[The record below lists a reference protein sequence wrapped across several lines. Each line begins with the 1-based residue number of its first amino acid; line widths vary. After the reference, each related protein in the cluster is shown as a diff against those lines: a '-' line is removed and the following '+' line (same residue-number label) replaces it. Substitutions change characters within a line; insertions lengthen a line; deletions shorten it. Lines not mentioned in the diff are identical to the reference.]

1 MDTISQLFNL
11 QIIPGPI
18 EAGDISDKLLWD
30 FGGLTS
36 HTNTNSLVLCEF
48 GCVTAKWAKRCCK
61 GSRRLN
67 FVSL

>member
-36 HTNTNSLVLCEF
+36 HTNTNSLVF
-48 GCVTAKWAKRCCK
+48 SAV
-61 GSRRLN
+61 
-67 FVSL
+67 

>member
-36 HTNTNSLVLCEF
+36 HTNKQFSLLCCLKYILKF
-48 GCVTAKWAKRCCK
+48 CVVRIWLRYC
-61 GSRRLN
+61 
-67 FVSL
+67 